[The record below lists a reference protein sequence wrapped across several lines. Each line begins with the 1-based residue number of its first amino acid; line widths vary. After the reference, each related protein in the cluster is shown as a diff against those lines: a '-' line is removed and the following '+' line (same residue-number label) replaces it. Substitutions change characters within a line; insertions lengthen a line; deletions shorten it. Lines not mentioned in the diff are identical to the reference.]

1 MKHLHLELKVCEGCG
16 ILWLR
21 RKQNGT
27 TGELHGSG
35 RSEGNYCAGC
45 VRRLAYFPV
54 SGKRGG
60 GRPRTKR
67 PMPALGRNSGCPAAY
82 GSRSTA
88 AGRGTS
94 QAGAR

>member
-1 MKHLHLELKVCEGCG
+1 MKHLHLELKICEGCG

-21 RKQNGT
+21 PKQSGT
-27 TGELHGSG
+27 THDVRGEGHA
-35 RSEGNYCAGC
+35 EGNYCVGC
-45 VRRLAYFPV
+45 VCRLASFPV

-67 PMPALGRNSGCPAAY
+67 TTALGRTRGCAMAY
-82 GSRSTA
+82 GGRSSA